1 MYKNVRLKRMLKSTI
16 FPFFTGINKLIK
28 KDDNIILLYSANHGI
43 EHNLTPLKKYLLE
56 HGYHKKYRIICGIE
70 NIEFSEE
77 DGLKYITTVKAIK
90 YFFRAK
96 HVFYTTGQIP
106 IKPSKDQIVIHM
118 DHGTTAVKTGN
129 LLSNINNGDDFFF
142 TYYCAPSEA
151 YIPIVKA
158 EFNCNEDNIIINSEP
173 VTDIFF
179 QETDQYDMGNNYTK
193 LGLWVPTFRQSDYL
207 GYDDSAQ
214 EELLPT
220 LQIADYEELNELLK
234 KYQIKLVV
242 KLHDMQDLSKY
253 NNIQYSNLIILS
265 GNDFTSLNYDLYKLL
280 KQTDFI
286 LADYSSVF
294 LQYLLLDKPIGFV
307 IPDFEEYK
315 EKRGFVFE
323 NVREYM
329 PGVKIT
335 TKKELYNFL
344 ETIANNED
352 NYADARRQ
360 INNIVNQYQDGKS
373 CERLI
378 QYSKLNNIC
387 TKAI

>member
-1 MYKNVRLKRMLKSTI
+1 MYKNVRVKRMLKSTI
-16 FPFFTGINKLIK
+16 FPFFTRINKLFK

-43 EHNLTPLKKYLLE
+43 EHNLIPLKKYLLE
-56 HGYHKKYRIICGIE
+56 HGYHKKYRIICAIE
-70 NIEFSEE
+70 SIEYSED
-77 DGLKYITTVKAIK
+77 DGLEYITTVKAIK
-90 YFFRAK
+90 CFFRAK

-323 NVREYM
+323 NVKEYM

-378 QYSKLNNIC
+378 QYSKLNNIS
-387 TKAI
+387 TKAV